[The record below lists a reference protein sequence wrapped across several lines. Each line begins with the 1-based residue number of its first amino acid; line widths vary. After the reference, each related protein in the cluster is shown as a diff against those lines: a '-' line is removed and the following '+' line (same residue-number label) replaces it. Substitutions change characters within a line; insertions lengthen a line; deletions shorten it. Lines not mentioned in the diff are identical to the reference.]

1 MPLIIYHKR
10 PAHLIPTILVRNC
23 QFLTQKFKLNN
34 MKNAREII
42 AIAILFAIGYLT
54 YKLFNSDKRLN
65 PVPVQVKQCRCP
77 SLFTQQV
84 WFEKHQMF
92 MDSMEHAN
100 KANRERLTDSVS
112 KYNEL
117 LRRNEL

>member
-1 MPLIIYHKR
+1 MKIG
-10 PAHLIPTILVRNC
+10 TE
-23 QFLTQKFKLNN
+23 FL
-34 MKNAREII
+34 
-42 AIAILFAIGYLT
+42 AIAILVAIGYLT

-65 PVPVQVKQCRCP
+65 PVPVQVKQCKCP
-77 SLFTQQV
+77 SLFTQKV
-84 WFEKHQMF
+84 WFEKHAMF

-100 KANRERLTDSVS
+100 KANRERLTDSVR